1 MHFSKYLN
9 TGFSIAGAPQLR
21 VGLDEELSVPDD
33 SYLIKYF
40 DYMERY
46 LSVGPP
52 FYVVLNNTGKDGFDL
67 SVPDLRH
74 RICGSANCNDDS
86 LQAQIMLWSF
96 QSNISAVSTMAQ
108 VKMEL
113 MKDFL
118 AGKVVRTLFLKLRH
132 FPGPMDSKSEIYL

>member
-1 MHFSKYLN
+1 MCKITQPSLKLVLEDCKINHYFPLLN

-40 DYMERY
+40 DYMQKY

-67 SVPDLRH
+67 S
-74 RICGSANCNDDS
+74 G
-86 LQAQIMLWSF
+86 M
-96 QSNISAVSTMAQ
+96 
-108 VKMEL
+108 
-113 MKDFL
+113 
-118 AGKVVRTLFLKLRH
+118 VVRWL
-132 FPGPMDSKSEIYL
+132 

>member
-1 MHFSKYLN
+1 MYRITIPLLN
-9 TGFSIAGAPQLR
+9 AGFSIAGAPQLR

-108 VKMEL
+108 VTNNINTWLTESRGMKM
-113 MKDFL
+113 
-118 AGKVVRTLFLKLRH
+118 
-132 FPGPMDSKSEIYL
+132 SQS

>member
-1 MHFSKYLN
+1 M
-9 TGFSIAGAPQLR
+9 
-21 VGLDEELSVPDD
+21 PDD

-40 DYMERY
+40 DYMQRY

-108 VKMEL
+108 VTNSINIWLTECGKMK
-113 MKDFL
+113 MSQSYVYRYFSHIKT
-118 AGKVVRTLFLKLRH
+118 VSRT
-132 FPGPMDSKSEIYL
+132 

>member
-108 VKMEL
+108 VTNK
-113 MKDFL
+113 
-118 AGKVVRTLFLKLRH
+118 
-132 FPGPMDSKSEIYL
+132 

>member
-1 MHFSKYLN
+1 MHTN
-9 TGFSIAGAPQLR
+9 AGFSIAAAPQLR

-52 FYVVLNNTGKDGFDL
+52 FYVVLNNTGKGGYDL
-67 SVPDLRH
+67 SVPELRH
-74 RICGSANCNDDS
+74 RICGSANCDDDS

-96 QSNISAVSTMAQ
+96 QSDISAVSTMAQ
-108 VKMEL
+108 V
-113 MKDFL
+113 
-118 AGKVVRTLFLKLRH
+118 
-132 FPGPMDSKSEIYL
+132 EIQYTFK